1 MASPAKALRPYG
13 LWESPLS
20 PANISKDLRL
30 SDVAWDSDG
39 TLIWLERRPDR
50 AALVLQPADGQAPR
64 DLNSEYS
71 AAGRLGYGGGDF
83 GVGAGWV
90 YFVEASCG
98 RIYRQLT
105 VGGAPAQPITPA
117 FGACACP
124 TPSPDGRWLLFLRS
138 YEERDSL
145 EIVDAEGQQWPQ
157 KLVAGDDFY
166 MQPVWHPDSRRIA
179 WIAWNHPN
187 MPWDGAELWL
197 GMLEITAKGLPL
209 LTDRVKIAGDKQTSV
224 FQPQFSPDG
233 RYLAYISD
241 ADGWQQLYLYDLASG
256 EHRQLTHQLAEH
268 GLPAWI
274 QGLRT
279 YGFDPGGR
287 RIYVLRNQNHLVSLW
302 QIDLE
307 TGDEQRLRVG
317 EGYTHLQQIAVSPH
331 GIALIASGSQTPP
344 RALTLPLPANRRAQP
359 QAARIIRRSSSEEF
373 APAYYSQPQITQ
385 WRSKDGSPVYGLYY
399 PPHHP
404 AYESQGLPP
413 LIVKVHGGPTSQA
426 MASFNNDVQFFTSR
440 GYGVLE
446 VNFRGSTGFGRAY
459 RELLKGNWGVYDVE
473 DAISGAQYLV
483 KEGRADGQRLV
494 ILGGSSG
501 GYTVLKALVDNPGFF
516 KAGVCL
522 YGITNQFTLALE
534 THKFEKHYADS
545 LLGALPEA
553 AAVYR
558 ERSPIF
564 FAERIRDPLALFQ
577 GEEDTVVPRAQSDA
591 LAEAL
596 RHRGVPHIYHV
607 YPGEGHGFRKP
618 ETLAHYYR
626 EVERFL
632 LQYVIFA

>member
-1 MASPAKALRPYG
+1 MTATVKTQRPYG

-20 PANISKDLRL
+20 PASLSKDLRL
-30 SDVAWDSDG
+30 SDVAWDTDG
-39 TLIWLERRPDR
+39 SLIWLERRPDR
-50 AALVLQPADGQAPR
+50 AALVLQPTNGQALR
-64 DLNSEYS
+64 DLNSQYS

-83 GVGAGWV
+83 GVSQGWV
-90 YFVEASCG
+90 YFAEASSG
-98 RIYRQLT
+98 RIYRQPT
-105 VGGAPAQPITPA
+105 AGGAPAQPITPG
-117 FGACACP
+117 FGSCACP

-157 KLVAGDDFY
+157 KLIAKDDFY
-166 MQPVWHPDSRRIA
+166 MQPTWHPDNRRIA

-197 GMLEITAKGLPL
+197 GALEIPAGSLPML
-209 LTDRVKIAGDKQTSV
+209 KDKVRVAGDERTSV

-233 RYLAYISD
+233 RLLAYVSD
-241 ADGWQQLYLYDLASG
+241 ADGWQQLYVHDLVSG
-256 EHRQLTHQLAEH
+256 ECRQLTHQPAEH

-279 YGFDPGGR
+279 YGFDPSGQ
-287 RIYVLRNQNHLVSLW
+287 RIYFLRNQNHLVSLW
-302 QIDLE
+302 QIDLKS
-307 TGDEQRLRVG
+307 GDELRLTVG
-317 EGYTHLQQIAVSPH
+317 EEYTHLQQIAVSPH

-344 RALTLPLPANRRAQP
+344 RLLTLSLPGDHPIQPVAAQVV
-359 QAARIIRRSSSEEF
+359 RRSSSEEF
-373 APAYYSQPQITQ
+373 APDYYSHPQTVQ
-385 WRSKDGSPVYGLYY
+385 WRSKDGGSVYGLYY

-404 AYESQGLPP
+404 AYESQGRPP
-413 LIVKVHGGPTSQA
+413 LIVRVHGGPTSQA
-426 MASFNNDVQFFTSR
+426 MASFNNDVQFYTNR
-440 GYGVLE
+440 GYAVLD

-459 RELLKGNWGVYDVE
+459 RDLLKGNWGVYDVE
-473 DAISGAQYLV
+473 DAVSGAQNLV
-483 KEGRADGQRLV
+483 AEGLVDGQRLA
-494 ILGGSSG
+494 ILGGSAG
-501 GYTVLKALVDNPGFF
+501 GYTVLKALEDYPGFF
-516 KAGVCL
+516 KAGICL

-534 THKFEKHYADS
+534 THKFEKHYNDS
-545 LLGALPEA
+545 LLGPLPEA
-553 AAVYR
+553 AALYR

-577 GEEDTVVPRAQSDA
+577 GEEDTAVPRSQLDA
-591 LAEAL
+591 LVEVL
-596 RHRGVPHIYHV
+596 RRRGVPHIYHV

-632 LQYVIFA
+632 LQHVIFA